1 MKRYFICYLF
11 LMAFTACQE
20 RPALTVYCTA
30 NLKKPV
36 EEIAAQ
42 YGKERG
48 IEVRLQYGPTGTLL
62 SQLQVAKRGDLIIVA
77 DDGSLEDARKK
88 NLLHSSLALTE
99 QHCVIAVKRGNP
111 KNIHSIK
118 HLMRPDVKLALPNP
132 ESASIG
138 KITRQLLGAQW
149 QKLEEKAVV
158 MKPSVTEVAAD
169 VQLGAVDAAFVWD
182 STVPQFEGLEAVEV
196 PELSRHLD
204 HASAAVLSCST
215 QSESALEFARYLAAP
230 EQGGI
235 VFKKLGF
242 KLAGE

>member
-1 MKRYFICYLF
+1 MRRHF
-11 LMAFTACQE
+11 LSWLLLLELAACRE
-20 RPALTVYCTA
+20 KPALMVYCTA

-42 YGKERG
+42 YEKERG
-48 IEVRLQYGPTGTLL
+48 VNVRLQCGPTGTLL
-62 SQLQVAKRGDLIIVA
+62 SQLQVAKRGDIIIVA

-88 NLLHSSLALTE
+88 NLLGKSLPLTE
-99 QHCVIAVKRGNP
+99 QHCVIAVRQGNP
-111 KNIHSIK
+111 KSIRSIND
-118 HLMRPDVKLALPNP
+118 LMRPDVKLALPNP

-138 KITRQLLGAQW
+138 KITRQLLITQW

-182 STVPQFEGLEAVEV
+182 STVPQFKGLEAVEV
-196 PELSRHLD
+196 PELSRHVN

-215 QSESALEFARYLAAP
+215 QSEAALEFVRYMAAP
-230 EQGGI
+230 DHGGVI
-235 VFKKLGF
+235 FKQLGF
-242 KLAGE
+242 KIAGE

>member
-1 MKRYFICYLF
+1 MF
-11 LMAFTACQE
+11 LAALLLLADCKE
-20 RPALTVYCTA
+20 GPALTVYCTA

-77 DDGSLEDARKK
+77 DDGSLEDARRE
-88 NLLHSSLALTE
+88 NLLQKSLPLTE
-99 QHCVIAVKRGNP
+99 QHCVIAVKQGNP
-111 KNIHSIK
+111 KNIRTIA
-118 HLMRPDVKLALPNP
+118 HLLRPDVKLALPNP

-138 KITRQLLGAQW
+138 KVARQLLITQW
-149 QKLEEKAVV
+149 QKLEEKAAV

-182 STVPQFEGLEAVEV
+182 STVPQFKGLEAVEV
-196 PELSRHLD
+196 PELARHLD
-204 HASAAVLSCST
+204 HASAAVLSCSS
-215 QSESALEFARYLAAP
+215 QNEAALEFARYLAAP
-230 EQGGI
+230 DHGGVI
-235 VFKKLGF
+235 FQKHGF
-242 KLAGE
+242 KLASE